1 MILLLLA
8 CPPEATPPANAPAV
22 LRALDTAA
30 DEWLQ
35 PLPAPRLLRR
45 MSLDLRGVLPSSA
58 EMDQVEADPTALAG
72 IRDRYLEDARL
83 EERLVRL
90 LAERWHSRVDE
101 FLIHFD
107 EYQVLGTNMRNEYA
121 FERAVG
127 EEPLRLMAHI
137 VMEDRPWTDVVTSET
152 TMANEVLGAIWPLDY
167 PGGSTGWQEVRYT
180 DGRPPAGVLAT
191 NGLWWRYYSTV
202 SNYNRGRAAALT
214 QLLLCEDYLSRPV
227 SFNNQVALV
236 DANGIEEALRSN
248 PYCMGCHSSLDATS
262 SALFGFWV
270 ANEYNAAEMQSYHP
284 EREPLGSYLL
294 GEEPAW
300 FGRPLSGLAELGA
313 EIGADPRFAR
323 CAAES
328 WAELLW
334 RRELQTGDFNRV
346 ELLRRL
352 YLDNDQR
359 IKPLLRAI
367 TDTAVYQEG
376 SLAEQADPDTVV
388 VENTARLIDSTLL
401 ASVLE
406 DLTGFRW
413 TWQGFEVLDNDTYGF
428 RILGGGVDGSQVTRP
443 QRTPSLTWNL
453 TVQRAAEGAASV
465 ASDSLGLPGSFLEEA
480 HLGDRPGG
488 AAFDGAVA
496 ALHWRLYGQRPDEAW
511 ITAIGALFSEVT
523 ARTNEREGWVAV
535 VSAMIRD
542 PLFVSY

>member
-8 CPPEATPPANAPAV
+8 CPPEPTPPEQEPAV
-22 LRALDTAA
+22 ERSLESPA
-30 DEWLQ
+30 DGWLE
-35 PLPAPRLLRR
+35 PLAAPRLLRR
-45 MSLDLRGVLPSSA
+45 MSLDLRGILPSTA
-58 EMDQVEADPTALAG
+58 ELDQVEADPAALAG
-72 IRDRYLEDARL
+72 IRDQYLEDPHL

-101 FLIHFD
+101 FLIHYD
-107 EYQVLGTNMRNEYA
+107 EYQALGGSTRNEYA

-137 VMEDRPWTDVVTSET
+137 VSEDRPWTEVVTSPT
-152 TMANEVLGAIWPLDY
+152 TMSNELLGEIWPLDY
-167 PGGSTGWQEVRYT
+167 PEGATGWQEVRYT
-180 DGRPPAGVLAT
+180 DGRPAAGGLAT

-236 DANGIEEALRSN
+236 DADGIEEALRSN

-270 ANEYNAAEMQSYHP
+270 ANEYNAAEMQRYHP

-294 GEEPAW
+294 GKDPGW
-300 FGRPLSGLAELGA
+300 FGRPLSGLTELGA
-313 EIGADPRFAR
+313 EIAADPRFAR

-334 RRELQTGDFNRV
+334 RRELQAGDFNRV
-346 ELLRRL
+346 EGLRRL

-367 TDTAVYQEG
+367 TDTPVYQAG
-376 SLAEQADPDTVV
+376 SLTDQADADTLV
-388 VENTARLIDSTLL
+388 VENTTRLIDATLL

-465 ASDSLGLPGSFLEEA
+465 A
-480 HLGDRPGG
+480 
-488 AAFDGAVA
+488 
-496 ALHWRLYGQRPDEAW
+496 
-511 ITAIGALFSEVT
+511 
-523 ARTNEREGWVAV
+523 
-535 VSAMIRD
+535 
-542 PLFVSY
+542 